1 MDILKFAIRKLIG
14 GIPLILGVTFISF
27 LLMVY
32 FGPDL
37 TYEKLGKNPT
47 ALEIQEIRHELG
59 YDQSFMT
66 RYANY
71 LQQLVTLDFGNSDVL
86 DKKVST
92 ILKETMPVSL
102 QLIIPGFIL
111 GNLIAIAMA
120 LFAAY
125 HRGNWIDKLIMTGSV
140 IGMSISFLIVI
151 IIFQLFFSSSYG
163 LDIFP
168 VRGWEIYDGNGIG
181 VSNIIWSKYF
191 SYVTV
196 PTLATVFVALGYNTR
211 FYRAVLVEEMTK
223 DHVRTAKA
231 FGHTSTSLLFK
242 GVLKNAMV
250 PITTRIMFSIPLVVV
265 SGSLLIESYFGIPG
279 IGKITYEAIQAGDQN
294 ILKAIVGL
302 TAVLF
307 VIVLLLTD
315 ILYRVFDPR
324 VELK

>member
-1 MDILKFAIRKLIG
+1 MG

-37 TYEKLGKNPT
+37 TYDKLGKNPT
-47 ALEIQEIRHELG
+47 EQEIKEVRHELG
-59 YDQSFMT
+59 YDQPFLT
-66 RYANY
+66 RYGGY
-71 LQQLVTLDFGNSDVL
+71 VTQLATFDFGSSDVL
-86 DKKVST
+86 DKKVSS
-92 ILKETMPVSL
+92 ILSETMPVSL

-111 GNLIAIAMA
+111 GNVIAIALA

-125 HRGNWIDKLIMTGSV
+125 RRGTWIDKLIMTGSV

-151 IIFQLFFSSSYG
+151 IFFQLFFSSSYG
-163 LDIFP
+163 LDLFP
-168 VRGWEIYDGNGIG
+168 VRGWEVYDQSG
-181 VSNIIWSKYF
+181 SLIWSQYLK
-191 SYVTV
+191 YVTV

-223 DHVRTAKA
+223 DHVRTARA
-231 FGHTSTSLLFK
+231 FGHSSMTLLFK

-250 PITTRIMFSIPLVVV
+250 PIITRIMFSIPLVVV

-279 IGKITYEAIQAGDQN
+279 VGKVTFDAIIAGDQN

-307 VIVLLLTD
+307 VIVLLFTD

>member
-1 MDILKFAIRKLIG
+1 MDILKFSIRKLLG
-14 GIPLILGVTFISF
+14 GLPLILGVTLISF
-27 LLMVY
+27 ILMVY

-47 ALEIQEIRHELG
+47 AQEILDARNELG
-59 YDQSFMT
+59 YNQSFIT
-66 RYANY
+66 RYSEY
-71 LQQLVTLDFGNSDVL
+71 LKQLVTVDFGNSNIT
-86 DKKVST
+86 DKKVSS

-102 QLIIPGFIL
+102 HLIIPGFIL
-111 GNLIAIAMA
+111 GNIIAIALA

-125 HRGNWIDKLIMTGSV
+125 RRGTWIDKVIMTGSV

-151 IIFQLFFSSSYG
+151 IAFQLLFSSSSG
-163 LDIFP
+163 LDMFP
-168 VRGWEIYDGNGIG
+168 VRGWEVYDIDD
-181 VSNIIWSKYF
+181 NIIWSQYLH
-191 SYVTV
+191 YVTV

-223 DHVRTAKA
+223 DHVRTARA
-231 FGHTSTSLLFK
+231 FGHKPASILFK
-242 GVLKNAMV
+242 SVLKNAMV

-279 IGKITYEAIQAGDQN
+279 VGKVTYEAILAGDQN